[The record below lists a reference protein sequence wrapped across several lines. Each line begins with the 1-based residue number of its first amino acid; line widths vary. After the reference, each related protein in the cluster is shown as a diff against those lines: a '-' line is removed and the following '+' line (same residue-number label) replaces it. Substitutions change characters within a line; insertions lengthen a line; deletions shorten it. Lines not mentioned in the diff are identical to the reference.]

1 MQKDQVH
8 LREEIYF
15 MKKEL
20 ERKENILDS
29 RVSEGSGSSVLDG
42 GDADLAWALNAVIV
56 TMLALLA
63 IAICC
68 MCVVIRSRRR

>member
-29 RVSEGSGSSVLDG
+29 RVSEGSDSSVLDG
-42 GDADLAWALNAVIV
+42 GDTDLAWALNAVIV
-56 TMLALLA
+56 TILALLT

-68 MCVVIRSRRR
+68 MCMVIRNRKR

>member
-1 MQKDQVH
+1 
-8 LREEIYF
+8 

-29 RVSEGSGSSVLDG
+29 RVSEGSDSSVLDG
-42 GDADLAWALNAVIV
+42 GDTDLAWALNAVIV
-56 TMLALLA
+56 TILALLA

-68 MCVVIRSRRR
+68 MCMVIRNRKR